1 MRHSKFVTVSG
12 LIAIT
17 LGYSLPTTAAILASD
32 ILVTPASISG
42 LVEGANFTNGTVA
55 TFSDLNPGAVADYT
69 AVIHWG
75 DGTDSTGTISGSG
88 GSFTVTGSHTY
99 AEEGSYSY
107 STDVTFVPSPG
118 PFLAVGISEST
129 VVADAALSL
138 ISTASPISFTPG
150 VLLNNLLLATFGDA
164 NPFGSVADFTGL
176 IDWGDGTQTAGTIIA
191 GSPGEFSLEGSH
203 TYASGGKFPVL
214 IDIHDI
220 GGSSLR
226 TRTTADSNSVPE
238 PASLALLGLGLAG
251 LGFSRRKR
259 A

>member
-1 MRHSKFVTVSG
+1 MLHSRFITVIG
-12 LIAIT
+12 LIAIA

-32 ILVTPASISG
+32 ITVSPVAISG
-42 LVEGANFTNGTVA
+42 LVEGAAFTNGAVATIFDTNPGTVA
-55 TFSDLNPGAVADYT
+55 NYA

-75 DGTDSTGTISGSG
+75 DGATSPGTIISGSL

-99 AEEGSYSY
+99 ADEGTYSY
-107 STDVTFVPSPG
+107 STDVTYSPPG
-118 PFLAVGISEST
+118 ILAIGISDQT
-129 VVADAALSL
+129 HVTDAALSL

-150 VLLNNLLLATFGDA
+150 VLLSNLLLATFGDA
-164 NPFGSVADFTGL
+164 NPFGSVSDFTGV
-176 IDWGDGTQTAGTIIA
+176 IDWGDGTQSPGSVIA

-203 TYASGGKFPVL
+203 TYAGGGNFPVL

-220 GGSSLR
+220 GGSSLH
-226 TRTTADSNSVPE
+226 TRTTAASNGVPE

-251 LGFSRRKR
+251 LGFSRRKK